1 MARSTVLR
9 ESRSYVIGVG
19 RAFEIINMAAITIG
33 WRSGE
38 PVADVALDAGCGGVR
53 ARQSEARELIVV
65 EPRILPY
72 RHLVARLTGG
82 RQIGRDVIQ
91 RRPGLIV
98 LEVARDALG
107 AEPDVDTDG
116 GTFVAVVAS
125 SYCVGAKQREPVVVI
140 ADGGDLYTPAFH
152 GMAVLTIRSELAAMQ
167 IGMALRAAGRR
178 FRKLQIHVAAR
189 TRYIL
194 VQP

>member
-19 RAFEIINMAAITIG
+19 RALEIINMAAITIG

-91 RRPGLIV
+91 GRPGLII

-107 AEPDVDTDG
+107 A
-116 GTFVAVVAS
+116 
-125 SYCVGAKQREPVVVI
+125 
-140 ADGGDLYTPAFH
+140 
-152 GMAVLTIRSELAAMQ
+152 
-167 IGMALRAAGRR
+167 
-178 FRKLQIHVAAR
+178 
-189 TRYIL
+189 
-194 VQP
+194 